1 MFSKILTIFKIVV
14 GVIGAI
20 FFIRILMADG
30 NALEVDSELQN
41 SLLSPFIIF
50 SYIMMGLIVAITIA
64 FSIIGLAKGNLKKTL
79 IALGSFIV
87 VVAVS
92 YFTATGNEVQTDDG
106 VVTANA
112 SQWISAG
119 LNMFYILLITSLSA
133 ILASSVIKIITSR

>member
-1 MFSKILTIFKIVV
+1 MFGKILTIFKIVV
-14 GVIGAI
+14 GIVGAI

-30 NALEVDSELQN
+30 NAIETDSSLQN

-50 SYIMMGLIVAITIA
+50 SYIMMGLIVAITLG
-64 FSIIGLAKGNLKKTL
+64 FSIISLAKGNLKKTL

-87 VVAVS
+87 VIAVS
-92 YFTATGNEVQTDDG
+92 YFTATGSEVQTDDG

-133 ILASSVIKIITSR
+133 ILASSILKIVTSR